1 MLTLHNVT
9 FYQTLM
15 ATARRAIERGD
26 FVPVARAFAE
36 RYRERDGN
44 RPAPA

>member
-15 ATARRAIERGD
+15 ETARRAIERGVLD
-26 FVPVARAFAE
+26 QISREISE
-36 RYRERDGN
+36 RYRERDGAP
-44 RPAPA
+44 PAPA